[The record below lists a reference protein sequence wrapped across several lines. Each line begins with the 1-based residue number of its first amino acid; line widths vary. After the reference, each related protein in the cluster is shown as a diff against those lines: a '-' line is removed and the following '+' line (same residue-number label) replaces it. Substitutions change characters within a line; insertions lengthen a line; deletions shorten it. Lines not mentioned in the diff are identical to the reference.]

1 MGPREAALGVWRE
14 ARAAEGRPPG
24 AERLD
29 RVAEKL
35 ADPAGFLFVE
45 RQSGDV
51 VGMALAEAF
60 RAAGG
65 RGEVR
70 PGWGHVSMVFVHPEY
85 QGRGVGGRL
94 VGRMTREVPWPCLS
108 LWTRESNSRA
118 QALYRRCGFVATS
131 ELGSTP
137 WGDPARRWE
146 RR

>member
-1 MGPREAALGVWRE
+1 VGPREAALGVWRE

-24 AERLD
+24 TERLE

-65 RGEVR
+65 RGDVR

-94 VGRMTREVPWPCLS
+94 VGRMIREVPWRPRPGAGS
-108 LWTRESNSRA
+108 GADPERTKPIRNREAPVS
-118 QALYRRCGFVATS
+118 G
-131 ELGSTP
+131 P
-137 WGDPARRWE
+137 WLA
-146 RR
+146 